1 LRESAYETILL
12 PFNSTASQ
20 IFTKLTPTDQQALR
34 KEFERYEVFELT
46 GTDEVPGEQLG
57 RKELVS
63 FLERVEGRKWEE
75 MSIKSFQKWAGTD
88 EGAPNSKVLSKRQKR
103 EDLIRKLLM
112 TGKYLVVATTIFMTP
127 ILFFGSGHPQQMDLN
142 LDTTR
147 FDTAGLTLQEFLN
160 DKCKNGSVTLIQDL
174 LANRVH
180 TIQFEPNASGS
191 GSDIIYDGENKGPTI
206 CISVGDYR
214 EFLIRSASGDGSS
227 FIKLLGHVVTK
238 TKEGRFEVLWGDS
251 NIGDSGAKY

>member
-1 LRESAYETILL
+1 
-12 PFNSTASQ
+12 
-20 IFTKLTPTDQQALR
+20 
-34 KEFERYEVFELT
+34 VFELS
-46 GTDEVPGEQLG
+46 GTDEVPGEQLY
-57 RKELVS
+57 KDELDT
-63 FLERVEGRKWEE
+63 FLERVEGRKREE
-75 MSIKSFQKWAGTD
+75 MDIKSFLSWAGTD
-88 EGAPNSKVLSKRQKR
+88 KGALNSKTLSKRQKR
-103 EDLIRKLLM
+103 EDLIRKILM

-127 ILFFGSGHPQQMDLN
+127 ILFLGSGHPKQMDLN

-174 LANRVH
+174 QANRVH
-180 TIQFEPNASGS
+180 TIQFEPNSSGS
-191 GSDIIYDGENKGPTI
+191 IIIYDGENKGPTI